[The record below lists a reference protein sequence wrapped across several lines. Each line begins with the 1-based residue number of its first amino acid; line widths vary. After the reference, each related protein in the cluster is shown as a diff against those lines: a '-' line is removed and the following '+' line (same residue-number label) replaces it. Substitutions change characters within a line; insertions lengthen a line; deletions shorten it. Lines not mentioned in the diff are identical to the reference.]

1 MVAISTM
8 TAAEPA
14 RTVLSVRI
22 GEGGHQTDRLGPL
35 LARARELESP
45 TALMRAEAEIAAVHS
60 AGLGAAFNELVAM
73 AEDWRGSGTRIEA
86 IGKFASLFVLHLA
99 GLTAINPLDHGLLA
113 ETYLDIAEKATNT
126 LPNVDG
132 RRPWPVLAVRLTH
145 GLDDFLVYLRRQG
158 YSFRTTRVGND
169 TPCNKIIAGRG
180 HPYGNRVL
188 PTLLIQTGSDLL
200 AAESLRPE
208 EMTSCLY
215 DARAFQ
221 LLAAGDTDGIGQLES
236 EDNRELLRRI
246 KPTTIEMLARV
257 LSLKRAQTVESQL
270 APLYREDAMLDL
282 REMLGISLS
291 DARELL
297 DGICRSGALG
307 LEYRDWFIDTATS
320 RGMPGIEA
328 TEQWTR
334 LQESVRSMS
343 HKATIL
349 VKAHRYLRAAYL
361 KAHFPEDFRALATA
375 VEFPR

>member
-22 GEGGHQTDRLGPL
+22 GEDGHQADRLGPL

-45 TALMRAEAEIAAVHS
+45 TALMRAEKEIAAIYS

-113 ETYLDIAEKATNT
+113 ETYLDIAEKAPNT
-126 LPNVDG
+126 LPNIDG

-158 YSFRTTRVGND
+158 YSFRTTGVGHD
-169 TPCNKIIAGRG
+169 TSCKKIVAGRH

-188 PTLLIQTGSDLL
+188 PTLLIQTGSDLP
-200 AAESLRPE
+200 AAESLRPAE
-208 EMTSCLY
+208 VTACLH
-215 DARAFQ
+215 DAQVFQ

-246 KPTTIEMLARV
+246 KPTTLEMLASV
-257 LSLKRAQTVESQL
+257 LSLKRAQTGESQL
-270 APLYREDAMLDL
+270 AMPYREDTMLDL
-282 REMLGISLS
+282 RQMLGIGLS
-291 DARELL
+291 DARRLL
-297 DGICRSGALG
+297 DRICRSGASG
-307 LEYRDWFIDTATS
+307 LEYRDWFIETATS
-320 RGMPGIEA
+320 RGMSGVEV
-328 TEQWTR
+328 TERWTR
-334 LQESVRSMS
+334 LQESVRSMD
-343 HKATIL
+343 HKATML
-349 VKAHRYLRAAYL
+349 VKAHRYLRASYL
-361 KAHFPEDFRALATA
+361 NAHFPEDFRAVAA
-375 VEFPR
+375 VVASPR

>member
-1 MVAISTM
+1 MVATSTM

-22 GEGGHQTDRLGPL
+22 GEGGYQSDRLGPL

-45 TALMRAEAEIAAVHS
+45 TALMRAEAEIAAIHS
-60 AGLGAAFNELVAM
+60 AGLGAAFDELVAM

-158 YSFRTTRVGND
+158 YSFRTTRVGRD
-169 TPCNKIIAGRG
+169 TPCNKIVAGRR

-188 PTLLIQTGSDLL
+188 PTLLIQTSSDLP

-208 EMTSCLY
+208 ERTACLY
-215 DARAFQ
+215 DARVFQ
-221 LLAAGDTDGIGQLES
+221 LLAAGDTDGIGQLGS

-246 KPTTIEMLARV
+246 KPTTLEMLARV
-257 LSLKRAQTVESQL
+257 LSLKRGQAGESQL

-282 REMLGISLS
+282 REMLGIGLS
-291 DARELL
+291 DARKLL
-297 DGICRSGALG
+297 DSMCCSGALG

-320 RGMPGIEA
+320 RGMSGIEA
-328 TEQWTR
+328 TERWTTI
-334 LQESVRSMS
+334 QESVRSMDY
-343 HKATIL
+343 KATML
-349 VKAHRYLRAAYL
+349 VKAHRYLRAAYI